1 MINLKRLK
9 DFLGEDLSY
18 ILSGAFF
25 TFVFRSFGAAISFFM
40 NIIVAREIGADGIGS
55 YHLVLTLSTVFSTI
69 ALLGFNNLLTKIVPQ
84 FVLEQVKIS
93 SLFTRAVK
101 YSFGTSLIISLI
113 LWLVSYHQSINGN
126 LEIALRFTS
135 LSVGAMT
142 IIPLSADYLRAL
154 LRPRISA
161 IFQSFL
167 IPSLLFGVVLILKS
181 TNQLNVNNFLIS
193 YCLIASLISLVS
205 FIVSIKI
212 SPRYQDIISR
222 KIPLFNESKKFYYI
236 KLVNIPL
243 RYSDVLIL
251 SIMVSAVDLGI
262 YTTSLRYSVLLQF
275 VLLAFSLISAPKI
288 SLLLSKENWMGL
300 KQLIRRVSLG
310 IVIIT
315 LPVTLFCLLF
325 PQFAMGVFGKEF
337 LAGSPVL
344 VILTLGQIVNM
355 GTGVVGTLLT
365 YSGNQSDVL
374 KVNGV
379 SGVLNILASI
389 PLIHYFGI
397 LGAAISS
404 SLFLVLGNLAQVI
417 LVYRKFGFYSF
428 PLLK

>member
-1 MINLKRLK
+1 MNSFDKVKR
-9 DFLGEDLSY
+9 FLGEDLSY
-18 ILSGAFF
+18 ILSGALF
-25 TFVFRSFGAAISFFM
+25 TFVFRSLGAAISFFM

-69 ALLGFNNLLTKIVPQ
+69 ALLGFNNLLTKFVPQ
-84 FVLEQVKIS
+84 FVLKKVKVS
-93 SLFTRAVK
+93 TLFSRTLK
-101 YSFGTSLIISLI
+101 YSFGASLLISLI
-113 LWLVSYHQSINGN
+113 LWITSYHRSIDGS

-135 LSVGAMT
+135 LSLGAMT
-142 IIPLSADYLRAL
+142 IIPLCSDYLRAL

-161 IFQSFL
+161 IFQSLL
-167 IPSLLFGVVLILKS
+167 IPTLLFIVVLALKS
-181 TNQLNVNNFLIS
+181 TKQLDINNFLIS
-193 YCLIASLISLVS
+193 YCVVASLISLVS
-205 FIVSIKI
+205 FLVSMKV
-212 SPRYQDIISR
+212 SPKYKDVPSR
-222 KIPLFNESKKFYYI
+222 KISLINESKKFYYI

-251 SIMVSAVDLGI
+251 SIMVTAADLGI

-288 SLLLSKENWMGL
+288 SQLLSKKNWMGL

-315 LPVTLFCLLF
+315 LPVTLFCLFF
-325 PQFAMGVFGKEF
+325 PHFAMGVFGKEF
-337 LAGSPVL
+337 LAGSTVL

-365 YSGNQSDVL
+365 YSGNQNDVL

-379 SGVLNILASI
+379 SGALNIIACI

-404 SLFLVLGNLAQVI
+404 SLFLVLGNLVQVI

-428 PLLK
+428 PILK